1 MIYKQTTELYHSGIK
16 GQKWGI
22 RRYQN
27 EDGTLTEAGKER
39 YKDIKNI
46 YRSGMQTARSVS
58 NIEERSKRNKAK
70 KDLASELKKTE
81 ESLKNMSDDDLRKI
95 VNRMNLEEQY
105 KIAKDKR
112 STQKGK
118 ASTKEILDTFGD
130 VVGII
135 GGLAGIAVVV
145 SKIIDKAKK

>member
-1 MIYKQTTELYHSGIK
+1 MQNYIVHSGIK

-27 EDGTLTEAGKER
+27 EDGSLTPEGKER
-39 YKDIKNI
+39 YRDVKKI
-46 YRSGMQTARSVS
+46 YKSGMKTARGIS
-58 NIEERSKRNKAK
+58 NIEERSKK
-70 KDLASELKKTE
+70 KKEKTDLANELKKTE

-118 ASTKEILDTFGD
+118 ASTKEVLDTFGD

-135 GGLAGIAVVV
+135 GGVAGIVAVV
-145 SKIIDKAKK
+145 SKIVDHAKNK